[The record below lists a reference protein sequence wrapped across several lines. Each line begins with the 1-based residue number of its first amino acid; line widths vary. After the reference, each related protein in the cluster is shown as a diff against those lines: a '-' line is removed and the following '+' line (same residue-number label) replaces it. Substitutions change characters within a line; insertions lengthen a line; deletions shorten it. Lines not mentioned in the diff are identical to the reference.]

1 MRLGLLLML
10 VASPLAAQSVRSR
23 LEARVPM
30 AAVPTV
36 DSLVQVA
43 AREGLPTEPLV
54 QKALEGGAK
63 HVSAPRIGAA
73 AQEMLE
79 QLRDA
84 RALLVRA
91 GDAPPATAAEVT
103 TIYAA
108 LKRGLP
114 GPVVERVVAALPQEP
129 RGSALH
135 SVADLAAHGF
145 DPDSSAGLII
155 DAARQG
161 LRGER
166 LLDVSTAVL
175 HELQRGHSRAE
186 ALAVVRRELP
196 NVPAPPKPARASV
209 AGARRPEA
217 GSPPPP

>member
-1 MRLGLLLML
+1 MRLGLLLTL
-10 VASPLAAQSVRSR
+10 VVSPLAGQSVRSR
-23 LEARVPM
+23 LEARVPT

-63 HVSAPRIGAA
+63 HVPAPRIGAA

-108 LKRGLP
+108 LKRGVP
-114 GPVVERVVAALPQEP
+114 APVVERVVAAMPREP

-135 SVADLAAHGF
+135 AVADLAAHRF

-175 HELQRGHSRAE
+175 HELQRGHSHAE
-186 ALAVVRRELP
+186 AVAVVRRALP

-217 GSPPPP
+217 APPPPQ

>member
-1 MRLGLLLML
+1 MALRPGLILVLL
-10 VASPLAAQSVRSR
+10 ASPLAAQSERDR
-23 LEARVPM
+23 LEGRVP
-30 AAVPTV
+30 AAAIPTV
-36 DSLVQVA
+36 DSLVQLA
-43 AREGLPTEPLV
+43 TREDLPTEPLV

-63 HVSAPRIGAA
+63 HQPAGRIAAA
-73 AQEMLE
+73 AQAMLG

-114 GPVVERVVAALPQEP
+114 GPVVERIVAALPQEP

-135 SVADLAAHGF
+135 AVADLATHHF
-145 DPDSSAGLII
+145 EPDSAATLII

-166 LLDVSTAVL
+166 
-175 HELQRGHSRAE
+175 HEVQRGHSRAE
-186 ALAVVRRELP
+186 AVAVVRRQLP
-196 NVPAPPKPARASV
+196 NVPSPPKPARASV
-209 AGARRPEA
+209 AGARRPGTTTLA
-217 GSPPPP
+217 PP

>member
-1 MRLGLLLML
+1 MKLGLLLTL
-10 VASPLAAQSVRSR
+10 VTSPLAAQSLRSR
-23 LEARVPM
+23 LEARVPTG
-30 AAVPTV
+30 AVSTV

-63 HVSAPRIGAA
+63 HVSAARIGAA
-73 AQEMLE
+73 AQEMLD

-114 GPVVERVVAALPQEP
+114 APVVERIVAAMPQEP

-135 SVADLAAHGF
+135 SVADLAAHRF
-145 DPDSSAGLII
+145 DPDSSASLII
-155 DAARQG
+155 DAAHQG

-166 LLDVSTAVL
+166 LLDVSTAVV

-217 GSPPPP
+217 ASPPPP

>member
-1 MRLGLLLML
+1 MKLGLLLAL
-10 VASPLAAQSVRSR
+10 VASPLAGQSVRSR
-23 LEARVPM
+23 LEGRVPT

-43 AREGLPTEPLV
+43 AREDLPTEPLV

-63 HVSAPRIGAA
+63 HVSAGRIGAA
-73 AQEMLE
+73 ALEMLD

-103 TIYAA
+103 TVYAA
-108 LKRGLP
+108 LTRGLP
-114 GPVVERVVAALPQEP
+114 AAVVERVVAAMPQEP

-135 SVADLAAHGF
+135 SVADLAAHRF
-145 DPDSSAGLII
+145 DPDSSASLII
-155 DAARQG
+155 EAARQG

-166 LLDVSTAVL
+166 LLDVATAVV
-175 HELQRGHSRAE
+175 HEVQRGHPRAE
-186 ALAVVRRELP
+186 ALAAVRRELP
-196 NVPAPPKPARASV
+196 NVPAPPRPARASV
-209 AGARRPEA
+209 AGARRPDA
-217 GSPPPP
+217 ASPPPQ